1 MPNKNNPGRA
11 ENFKG
16 KGFHTNPER
25 INKKG
30 RPKLPSL
37 QEEMA
42 KLLSDEKDG
51 MNALSLILQILRREA
66 TKGNIRAIELLLKRA
81 YPESKQHDDEPKAR
95 LELVWGVPHENK
107 D

>member
-1 MPNKNNPGRA
+1 MPKLGRA
-11 ENFKG
+11 ENFQG

-42 KLLSDEKDG
+42 KLLSDEKNG
-51 MNALSLILQILRREA
+51 MNALSIILKILERESL
-66 TKGNIRAIELLLKRA
+66 KGNIRAIELLLKRA
-81 YPESKQHDDEPKAR
+81 YPEHKQEEPKAR
-95 LELVWGVPHENK
+95 LELVWGQPNEDK

>member
-1 MPNKNNPGRA
+1 MAKAKGNP

-42 KLLSDEKDG
+42 KLLSEEKNG
-51 MNALSLILQILRREA
+51 MNALSIILKILERESL
-66 TKGNIRAIELLLKRA
+66 KGNIRAIELLLKRA
-81 YPESKQHDDEPKAR
+81 YPEHKQEEVKTS
-95 LELVWGVPHENK
+95 LELIWGQPNEDK

>member
-1 MPNKNNPGRA
+1 MAKKLGNP

-42 KLLSDEKDG
+42 KLLSDEKNG
-51 MNALSLILQILRREA
+51 MNALSIRLKILERESL
-66 TKGNIRAIELLLKRA
+66 KGNIRAIELLLKRA
-81 YPESKQHDDEPKAR
+81 YPEHKQEEVKTT
-95 LELVWGVPHENK
+95 LELIWGQPNEDK

>member
-1 MPNKNNPGRA
+1 MSLKVMAKKLGNP

-42 KLLSDEKDG
+42 KLLSDEKKRNERTFNNIKD
-51 MNALSLILQILRREA
+51 LRKGITERQYTCNRITIEA
-66 TKGNIRAIELLLKRA
+66 CISRAQTR
-81 YPESKQHDDEPKAR
+81 R
-95 LELVWGVPHENK
+95 G
-107 D
+107 

>member
-1 MPNKNNPGRA
+1 MAFKHNPGRP

-42 KLLSDEKDG
+42 KLLSEEKEG
-51 MNALSLILQILRREA
+51 LNALSIILQILRREA

-81 YPESKQHDDEPKAR
+81 YPEHKQDDEPKAR
-95 LELVWGVPHENK
+95 LELVWGNPN
-107 D
+107 DSQD

>member
-1 MPNKNNPGRA
+1 MAKKLGNP

-42 KLLSDEKDG
+42 KLLSEEKNG
-51 MNALSLILQILRREA
+51 MNALEIVLQILRREA

-81 YPESKQHDDEPKAR
+81 YPEHKQEEVKTT
-95 LELVWGVPHENK
+95 LELIWGQPNEDK

>member
-1 MPNKNNPGRA
+1 MPKLGNP

-42 KLLSDEKDG
+42 KLLSEEKNG
-51 MNALSLILQILRREA
+51 LNALSPILQILRREA
-66 TKGNIRAIELLLKRA
+66 TKGNVRAIELLLKRA
-81 YPESKQHDDEPKAR
+81 YPEHKQEEVKAT
-95 LELVWGVPHENK
+95 LELVWGQPNEDK

>member
-1 MPNKNNPGRA
+1 MANQKSLGRP

-16 KGFHTNPER
+16 QNFKTNPER

-51 MNALSLILQILRREA
+51 MNALTILLKMLQKEA
-66 TKGNIRAIELLLKRA
+66 MKGNVRAIELLLKRA
-81 YPESKQHDDEPKAR
+81 YPESKNHDDEPKAR
-95 LELVWGVPHENK
+95 LELVWGMPHESK

>member
-1 MPNKNNPGRA
+1 MPKLGNP

-42 KLLSDEKDG
+42 KLLSEEKNG
-51 MNALSLILQILRREA
+51 LNALSIILQILRREA
-66 TKGNIRAIELLLKRA
+66 TKGNVRAIELLLKRA
-81 YPESKQHDDEPKAR
+81 YPEHKQEEVKAT
-95 LELVWGVPHENK
+95 LELVWGTPIANK

>member
-1 MPNKNNPGRA
+1 MPKLGNP

-42 KLLSDEKDG
+42 KLLSGETNG
-51 MNALSLILQILRREA
+51 MNALTLILKILEKESL
-66 TKGNIRAIELLLKRA
+66 KGNVRAIELLLKRA
-81 YPESKQHDDEPKAR
+81 YPEHKQEEVKAT
-95 LELVWGVPHENK
+95 LELVWGQPNEDK

>member
-1 MPNKNNPGRA
+1 MPKLGNA

-42 KLLSDEKDG
+42 KLLSEEKNG
-51 MNALSLILQILRREA
+51 MNALSIILKILERESL
-66 TKGNIRAIELLLKRA
+66 KGNVRAIELLLKRA
-81 YPESKQHDDEPKAR
+81 YPEHKQEEVKTSI
-95 LELVWGVPHENK
+95 ELVWGKQHESK

>member
-1 MPNKNNPGRA
+1 MANKPKGRP
-11 ENFKG
+11 ENFQG

-42 KLLSDEKDG
+42 KLLSEEKDG
-51 MNALSLILQILRREA
+51 MNALSIVLQILRREA
-66 TKGNIRAIELLLKRA
+66 TKGNVRAIELLLKRA
-81 YPESKQHDDEPKAR
+81 YPEHKTEEPKAR
-95 LELVWGVPHENK
+95 LELVWGNPNEDK

>member
-1 MPNKNNPGRA
+1 MANHKAKGRP
-11 ENFKG
+11 ENFQG

-42 KLLSDEKDG
+42 KLLSEEKDG
-51 MNALSLILQILRREA
+51 MNALSIILKILQRESM
-66 TKGNIRAIELLLKRA
+66 KGNVRAIELLLRRA
-81 YPESKQHDDEPKAR
+81 YPENKTEEPKAR
-95 LELVWGVPHENK
+95 LELVWGNPNE
-107 D
+107 DQD

>member
-1 MPNKNNPGRA
+1 MPKLGNP

-42 KLLSDEKDG
+42 KLLSEEKNG
-51 MNALSLILQILRREA
+51 MNALEIVLQILRREA
-66 TKGNIRAIELLLKRA
+66 TKGNVRAIELLLKRA
-81 YPESKQHDDEPKAR
+81 YPEHKQEEVKTT
-95 LELVWGVPHENK
+95 LELIWGQPNEDK

>member
-1 MPNKNNPGRA
+1 MAKKAGNP
-11 ENFKG
+11 ENFQG

-42 KLLSDEKDG
+42 KLLSDEKNG
-51 MNALSLILQILRREA
+51 MNALSIILKILERESL
-66 TKGNIRAIELLLKRA
+66 KGNIRAIELLLKRA
-81 YPESKQHDDEPKAR
+81 YPEHKQEEVKTTI
-95 LELVWGVPHENK
+95 ELIWGQPNEDK

>member
-1 MPNKNNPGRA
+1 MANHKSKGRA
-11 ENFKG
+11 ENFQG

-42 KLLSDEKDG
+42 KLLSEEKDG
-51 MNALSLILQILRREA
+51 MNALSIILKILERESL
-66 TKGNIRAIELLLKRA
+66 KGNVRAIELLLKRA
-81 YPESKQHDDEPKAR
+81 YPEHKQEEPKAR
-95 LELVWGVPHENK
+95 LELVWGNPNE
-107 D
+107 DQD

>member
-1 MPNKNNPGRA
+1 MAKKLGRA
-11 ENFKG
+11 ENFQG

-42 KLLSDEKDG
+42 KLLSEEKDG
-51 MNALSLILQILRREA
+51 MNALSIILKILERESL
-66 TKGNIRAIELLLKRA
+66 KGNIRAIELLLKRA
-81 YPESKQHDDEPKAR
+81 YPEHKQEEPKAR
-95 LELVWGVPHENK
+95 LELVWGNPNE
-107 D
+107 DQD

>member
-1 MPNKNNPGRA
+1 MPKLGNP

-42 KLLSDEKDG
+42 KLLSEEKNG
-51 MNALSLILQILRREA
+51 LNALSLILQILRREA
-66 TKGNIRAIELLLKRA
+66 TKGNVRAIELLLKRA
-81 YPESKQHDDEPKAR
+81 YPEHKQEEVKAT
-95 LELVWGVPHENK
+95 LELVWGQPNEDK

>member
-1 MPNKNNPGRA
+1 MANQKSLGRP

-16 KGFHTNPER
+16 QNFKTNPER

-51 MNALSLILQILRREA
+51 MNALTILLKMLQKEA
-66 TKGNIRAIELLLKRA
+66 MKGNVRAIELLLKRA
-81 YPESKQHDDEPKAR
+81 YPESKNHDDEPKAR

>member
-1 MPNKNNPGRA
+1 MANHKAKGRP
-11 ENFKG
+11 ENFQG

-42 KLLSDEKDG
+42 KLLSEEKDG
-51 MNALSLILQILRREA
+51 MNALSIVLQILRREA
-66 TKGNIRAIELLLKRA
+66 TKGNVRAIELLLRRA
-81 YPESKQHDDEPKAR
+81 YPEHKTEEPKAR
-95 LELVWGVPHENK
+95 LELVWGNPNE
-107 D
+107 DQD

>member
-1 MPNKNNPGRA
+1 MANYNSKGNV
-11 ENFKG
+11 ENFQG

-25 INKKG
+25 RNTKG

-42 KLLSDEKDG
+42 KLLSEEKEG
-51 MNALSLILQILRREA
+51 INALSIILQILRREA

-81 YPESKQHDDEPKAR
+81 YPEHKQDDEPKAK
-95 LELVWGVPHENK
+95 LELVWGIQNENK
-107 D
+107 G

>member
-1 MPNKNNPGRA
+1 MAKKAGNP
-11 ENFKG
+11 ENFQG

-42 KLLSDEKDG
+42 KLLSEEKNG
-51 MNALSLILQILRREA
+51 INALSLLLQILRREA

-81 YPESKQHDDEPKAR
+81 YPENKIEEPKAKY
-95 LELVWGVPHENK
+95 EIIWGSNEDK

>member
-1 MPNKNNPGRA
+1 MAYKNNPGRP

-42 KLLSDEKDG
+42 KLLSEEKEG
-51 MNALSLILQILRREA
+51 LNALSIILQILRREA

-81 YPESKQHDDEPKAR
+81 YPEHKQDDEPKAR
-95 LELVWGVPHENK
+95 LELVWGNPN
-107 D
+107 DSQD

>member
-1 MPNKNNPGRA
+1 MPKLGNP

-42 KLLSDEKDG
+42 KLLSEEKNG
-51 MNALSLILQILRREA
+51 LNALSLILQILRREA
-66 TKGNIRAIELLLKRA
+66 TKGNVRAIELLLKRA
-81 YPESKQHDDEPKAR
+81 YPEHKQEEVKTT
-95 LELVWGVPHENK
+95 LELIWGQPNEDK

>member
-1 MPNKNNPGRA
+1 MPNKNNPGRP

-16 KGFHTNPER
+16 QNFRTNPER

-81 YPESKQHDDEPKAR
+81 YPESKNHDDEPKAR
-95 LELVWGVPHENK
+95 LELVWGVPNANK

>member
-1 MPNKNNPGRA
+1 MRRNKMAGKGRI

-16 KGFHTNPER
+16 ENFRTNPER
-25 INKKG
+25 INRKG

-42 KLLSDEKDG
+42 KILSEEKNG
-51 MNALSLILQILRREA
+51 LNALSIILQILRREA

-81 YPESKQHDDEPKAR
+81 YPEGKDTTQEIRHEI
-95 LELVWGVPHENK
+95 VWGKQNENK

>member
-1 MPNKNNPGRA
+1 
-11 ENFKG
+11 
-16 KGFHTNPER
+16 
-25 INKKG
+25 
-30 RPKLPSL
+30 
-37 QEEMA
+37 
-42 KLLSDEKDG
+42 
-51 MNALSLILQILRREA
+51 LSLILQILRREA